1 MIKKANYNS
10 LDEILEIELIS
21 FSQPWSKA
29 QFINDISNNKTSFN
43 LIYVKDN
50 KTIGYLFGDCID
62 NEFHLNNIA
71 IHPNN
76 RRNNIASELL
86 CFTINEM
93 RLKKINKILLEVSNK
108 NVNAIKLYR
117 SHYFHEVGMRK
128 NYYSKGNDALLFNL
142 ELKNHG

>member
-50 KTIGYLFGDCID
+50 KTIG
-62 NEFHLNNIA
+62 
-71 IHPNN
+71 
-76 RRNNIASELL
+76 
-86 CFTINEM
+86 
-93 RLKKINKILLEVSNK
+93 
-108 NVNAIKLYR
+108 
-117 SHYFHEVGMRK
+117 
-128 NYYSKGNDALLFNL
+128 
-142 ELKNHG
+142 